1 MVVFFSQNICHMI
14 ECFHKCKHF
23 TRWKIFFSENIL
35 FSFLFPMKRMPDL
48 WTFCIISYFPK
59 IQRSIFIRL
68 ILKINI
74 WRSNLLLFQ
83 NNIVL
88 SIFMQEFWCC
98 LPHLPHV
105 LPVCALWTLAFIF
118 LWFSSLLWCF
128 LRLCFLDTA
137 RADAAAT
144 GSLCKVF
151 NVKLRKARLANLKSW
166 F

>member
-14 ECFHKCKHF
+14 ECLHKCKHF
-23 TRWKIFFSENIL
+23 TRWKIWKHSIFFSVSHETDAWFMNFLFNLL
-35 FSFLFPMKRMPDL
+35 FSKNLK
-48 WTFCIISYFPK
+48 K
-59 IQRSIFIRL
+59 SIFIRL
-68 ILKINI
+68 ILKIKI